1 MPIAEDEGVLAGGV
15 ELVEVEEADRLLADG
30 GGSVFSEAELRYAR
44 ERADPGRRL
53 AARLAAKRAARRLL
67 GDAVSE
73 GEIEVVRRPFGPPAL
88 RLSGAALE
96 RLNALGARRALVS
109 LTHERATAAALV
121 LLLRDGR

>member
-1 MPIAEDEGVLAGGV
+1 V
-15 ELVEVEEADRLLADG
+15 ELVDVAEADRRLADG
-30 GGSVFSEAELRYAR
+30 GGSVFTEAELRYAR

-53 AARLAAKRAARRLL
+53 AARLAAKRAACRLL
-67 GDAVSE
+67 GDEVSE
-73 GEIEVVRRPFGPPAL
+73 AEVEVVRGPYGPPAL

-96 RLNALGARRALVS
+96 RLQALGARRALVS